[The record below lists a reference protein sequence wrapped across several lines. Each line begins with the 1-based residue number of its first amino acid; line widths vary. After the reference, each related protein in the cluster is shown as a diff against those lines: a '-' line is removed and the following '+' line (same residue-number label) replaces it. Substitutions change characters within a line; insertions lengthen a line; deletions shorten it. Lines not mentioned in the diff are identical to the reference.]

1 MGITSLEELAPW
13 IAIAFTLALSILV
26 PLFTQIANNRFQLRM
41 QKNRDEQNRR
51 NSVFEEKRRIYSDF
65 LNNVGANIAYSTK
78 ENTDVAGA
86 SIQKMYLVCP
96 QEWWGD
102 IDELYYYIRTYDRDK
117 AEIKLKKLNKLIAT
131 EYSVDIYNN
140 EVSKKRVKKKVRNND
155 NK

>member
-1 MGITSLEELAPW
+1 MTWETLAPW

-78 ENTDVAGA
+78 EN
-86 SIQKMYLVCP
+86 I
-96 QEWWGD
+96 
-102 IDELYYYIRTYDRDK
+102 
-117 AEIKLKKLNKLIAT
+117 
-131 EYSVDIYNN
+131 
-140 EVSKKRVKKKVRNND
+140 
-155 NK
+155 